1 MGSPMPAGPRPMPA
15 IPPRRTGRPC
25 GHHQGGHRIPRP
37 AAARPGGPVLP
48 AGRRLRRGGPVDLAV
63 ALVGG
68 FAGQQACGQRDHLP
82 DVGVC
87 PGLQGRRPYPE
98 SGHVLVEVELL
109 DDGEPAVG
117 GAVPV
122 RGGQQDIVDVGH
134 VAAHDHLGAV
144 RVQHP
149 GQRVDP
155 HEGRGVSQVGDV
167 VGGDTAGVH
176 PGPALQRQR
185 RPAYRR
191 HLRQASSQHLVHRQ
205 PPGCHPGKRHPL
217 PEAIRAE
224 PGPRGRRW
232 SPERRTNGPAA
243 SQHPSRR
250 MIM

>member
-1 MGSPMPAGPRPMPA
+1 VVTVFRGQPQCDLAVQSCA
-15 IPPRRTGRPC
+15 
-25 GHHQGGHRIPRP
+25 
-37 AAARPGGPVLP
+37 PGG
-48 AGRRLRRGGPVDLAV
+48 ACAAEVDLAV
-63 ALVGG
+63 PLVGG

-122 RGGQQDIVDVGH
+122 RGGQQHIVDVGH

-155 HEGRGVSQVGDV
+155 REGRGVSQVGDV
-167 VGGDTAGVH
+167 
-176 PGPALQRQR
+176 R
-185 RPAYRR
+185 R
-191 HLRQASSQHLVHRQ
+191 
-205 PPGCHPGKRHPL
+205 G
-217 PEAIRAE
+217 
-224 PGPRGRRW
+224 
-232 SPERRTNGPAA
+232 
-243 SQHPSRR
+243 
-250 MIM
+250 